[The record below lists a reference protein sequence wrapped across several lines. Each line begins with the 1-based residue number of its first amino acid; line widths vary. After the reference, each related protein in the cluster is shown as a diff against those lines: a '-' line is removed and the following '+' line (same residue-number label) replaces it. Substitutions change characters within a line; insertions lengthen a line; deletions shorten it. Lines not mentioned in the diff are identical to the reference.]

1 MEPEDPMSDEST
13 AIKPLELLELL
24 REYPFLEDFALA
36 LYYEKDGTV
45 SRLGVTT
52 PMCGVLARNLVCSDK
67 CEAAYEKAV
76 TLALGKNRPMV
87 FSCRAGLMN
96 FAVPYRPRDGFRYCF
111 VAGGV
116 RNPDIDLFLAEKLAK
131 SDGTD
136 GFALL
141 ERLEELPAATAQKVK
156 DAANE
161 VRRLLAALDCDGI
174 QSRLLE
180 RNIDRFRTIRG
191 LLVQMD
197 GATTPEELAG
207 LLSETLGIL
216 FDIPR
221 VAVGISAGQGRDIQ
235 LTGLMGMSRRLGG
248 LSESRL
254 GTLFHGG
261 AAEPVL
267 VPERE
272 MGELFPSVV
281 AERALCLP
289 FAAGGE
295 VLGLLALFDAELNPR
310 DSLLIGMVTDRI
322 AAKLDQFRK
331 EESYRL
337 ESTLAGKFMSVLST
351 ISSADNR
358 RDLYLLILET
368 AADLLQASSG
378 SLMLI
383 DESGRNLRIESVL
396 GMNLQ
401 LARSMSARVGRGIAG
416 KVAESGEPLLV
427 KDIEQD
433 GRVRIPNRSRF
444 RTKSFICIP
453 LRVKGAVIGVLNLSD
468 KVNGG
473 IFSEEDLELLTTV
486 ARHACVVLE
495 RTECSEKAARLEEV
509 TVNDPLT
516 GLFNRRFLDQ
526 RLEEEISRGC
536 RQQMSLTVLLVDLDN
551 FRVYN
556 ELCGHAAGD
565 VVLKKTARLLKG
577 SARQMDIV
585 TRFGGERFCVILP
598 GTSRKE
604 SLCVAERFR
613 REVERAG
620 FTHEENLPLGRLTV
634 SIGIATAPENGTN
647 VTALLG
653 SADVAL
659 QRAKISGR
667 NRVVHFSSPLAADSK
682 PAPAMRATQPDAK
695 ANA

>member
-1 MEPEDPMSDEST
+1 MIPDEST

-24 REYPFLEDFALA
+24 RGYPFLEEFALA

-45 SRLGVTT
+45 TRLGAAA

-67 CEAAYEKAV
+67 CEAAYENAV
-76 TLALGKNRPMV
+76 TLAITRNRPMV

-96 FAVPYRPRDGFRYCF
+96 LAVPYRPRDGFRYCF
-111 VAGGV
+111 VGGGV
-116 RNPDIDLFLAEKLAK
+116 RNTDIDIFLAEQLAK

-141 ERLEELPAATAQKVK
+141 ERLEELPVATAQKVR
-156 DAANE
+156 DAAKE
-161 VRRLLAALDCDGI
+161 VRRLLAALDGDGI

-180 RNIDRFRTIRG
+180 RNVDRFRTLRG
-191 LLVQMD
+191 VLAQMD
-197 GATTPEELAG
+197 GATTAEELTG
-207 LLSETLGIL
+207 LLSETLGVL

-221 VAVGISAGQGRDIQ
+221 VAVGIGAGQGREIQ
-235 LTGLMGMSRRLGG
+235 LTGLMGMSKRLGS
-248 LSESRL
+248 LSESSIAS
-254 GTLFHGG
+254 LFAKG
-261 AAEPVL
+261 AGEPVL

-272 MGELFPSVV
+272 LGELFPSVV
-281 AERALCLP
+281 AEWALCLP
-289 FAAGGE
+289 FAAGDE
-295 VLGLLALFDAELNPR
+295 VLGFVALFDVELNPR
-310 DSLLIGMVTDRI
+310 DALLVGMVTDRI

-337 ESTLAGKFMSVLST
+337 ESSLAGKFMSSLST
-351 ISSADNR
+351 ISSAENR
-358 RDLYLLILET
+358 RDLYLLILKT

-401 LARSMSARVGRGIAG
+401 LARSMSARLGRGIAG

-444 RTKSFICIP
+444 RTKSFISLP
-453 LRVKGAVIGVLNLSD
+453 LKVKGVIIGVLNLSD

-473 IFSEEDLELLTTV
+473 VFSEEDLELLTTV

-509 TVNDPLT
+509 NVNDPLT
-516 GLFNRRFLDQ
+516 GLFNRRFLEQ
-526 RLEEEISRGC
+526 RLEEEISRGG
-536 RQQMSLTVLLVDLDN
+536 RQQLSLTVLLVDLDN
-551 FRVYN
+551 FKVYN

-585 TRFGGERFCVILP
+585 TRYSGERFCVILP

-604 SLCVAERFR
+604 SVCVAERFR

-634 SIGIATAPENGTN
+634 SIGIATAPENGTSVN
-647 VTALLG
+647 ALLG

-667 NRVVHFSSPLAADSK
+667 NRVVHFSSPVSADAK
-682 PAPAMRATQPDAK
+682 PVPAKRPLHPDAK